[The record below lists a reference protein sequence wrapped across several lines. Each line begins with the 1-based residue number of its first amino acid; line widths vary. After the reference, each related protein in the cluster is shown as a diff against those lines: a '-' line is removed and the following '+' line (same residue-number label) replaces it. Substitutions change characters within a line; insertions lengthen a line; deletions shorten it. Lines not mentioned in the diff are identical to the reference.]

1 LFYGIVIALL
11 PDRCSIK
18 EHGKGCVN
26 PPEFVISIASE
37 KDEYMI
43 GVACERHKNA
53 FSGKLQLLQN
63 EGKLPQGRINFTN
76 LKAVGTDCIKAHPDD
91 LIQLD

>member
-1 LFYGIVIALL
+1 MQHNTLF

-18 EHGKGCVN
+18 EKGRNCVN
-26 PPEFVISIASE
+26 PPEFVISIATD

-43 GVACERHKNA
+43 GVTCEKHKEV
-53 FSGKLQLLQN
+53 FSGRLSHLQN
-63 EGKLPQGRINFTN
+63 GGKLPQGRINFTK
-76 LKAVGTDCIKAHPDD
+76 LKAIGTDCIKASPDD